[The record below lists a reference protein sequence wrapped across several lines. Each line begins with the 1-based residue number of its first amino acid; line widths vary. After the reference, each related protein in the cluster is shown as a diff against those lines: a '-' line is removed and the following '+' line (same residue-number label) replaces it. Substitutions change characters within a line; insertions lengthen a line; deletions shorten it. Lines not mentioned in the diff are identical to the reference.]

1 MKSSGLTPSICY
13 RAGLWIGA
21 VWLLL
26 QTWNWAKGRPVRASQ
41 IPLTPRK
48 PEPFECF
55 AKSLPHSWKKIWA
68 QRIQQQLFLS
78 TLSPPLAVGFLS
90 HISPPTLFLLLSPRL
105 KLVGDL
111 LPWISA
117 GNTASNQMSDF
128 FTPLAR
134 IGHLPCKLPA
144 FSPLPVRSFSFFTP
158 HLLWLIH
165 TNTLGGE
172 TKGSLQ
178 SRANVLS
185 IYIPNSGSES
195 CWMSEEVGVGRVAG
209 QFLDSFGPS
218 LNSDPIRN
226 RWTWSKMEVI
236 KWICNLK

>member
-1 MKSSGLTPSICY
+1 MKNSGLTPSICY
-13 RAGLWIGA
+13 QAGLWIGA

-26 QTWNWAKGRPVRASQ
+26 RTWNWAKGRPVRASQ
-41 IPLTPRK
+41 MPLIPRK

-55 AKSLPHSWKKIWA
+55 AKSLSHSWKKIWA
-68 QRIQQQLFLS
+68 QRIQKQLFLS

-117 GNTASNQMSDF
+117 GNTTSNQMSDF

-209 QFLDSFGPS
+209 QFLGSFGPS
-218 LNSDPIRN
+218 LNSDPLRN
-226 RWTWSKMEVI
+226 RWT
-236 KWICNLK
+236 

>member
-1 MKSSGLTPSICY
+1 MKNSGWTPSICY

-26 QTWNWAKGRPVRASQ
+26 QTWNWAKGRPVRASR

-55 AKSLPHSWKKIWA
+55 AKSLSHSWKKIWA

-144 FSPLPVRSFSFFTP
+144 FPPSPLDLSASSRPISFGLYTRTP
-158 HLLWLIH
+158 
-165 TNTLGGE
+165 
-172 TKGSLQ
+172 
-178 SRANVLS
+178 
-185 IYIPNSGSES
+185 
-195 CWMSEEVGVGRVAG
+195 SEEKQKVACKVV
-209 QFLDSFGPS
+209 QMCWVFIYPIQEVS
-218 LNSDPIRN
+218 LAGCQR
-226 RWTWSKMEVI
+226 RWGWEG
-236 KWICNLK
+236 